1 MKKLLSLVM
10 LMVLVSAARGTE
22 YLAINDERVS
32 SIDLSYGESCTIE
45 VVSSGDKAYIESLYP
60 IDFSLKDLELI
71 EIRPAAGL
79 GASVTPIGKTA
90 HKLQAEGT
98 GIRSGVHFVF
108 QYSAMTLG
116 KKKVELRYFSS
127 SEVLDSIIIDVMP
140 PPAGTAFTYQG
151 RLVDLNEPADGFYE
165 FEFKLYDLP
174 IGGDQVGG
182 TIALRGVEVI
192 DGYFTVILNFGDNA
206 FDGDARWLETGVRPV
221 DTTDPF
227 ATLSPRQEMTPAP
240 YAIFAQNTAGGIVG
254 GGVANYIPKFTAGDT
269 IEISSMFESSGN
281 VGIKTTN
288 PRTDLEILGT
298 TGLRVTTGQHS
309 NVFGEFKHAYSG
321 GLIINAN
328 AGGGWAD
335 MSLQTDTV
343 TRMFIEK
350 SGNVGVGT
358 VSPSQKLHVAGTIY
372 SSTGGFRFPDNTTQT
387 TAATAGTQYWSSIG
401 DSIRNTNTA
410 NVGIGIGSGIPS
422 AKLTVGGNILVS
434 SENGMITTP
443 ILEITGGSDLSEQFD
458 VRSDEKGILPL
469 PGMVVIIA
477 PDNSGELLV
486 SSQSYDRKVAGII
499 SGAGGI
505 RPGMI
510 MGQKGSIADGANPIA
525 LTGRVY
531 CLADA
536 SYGSIQPGD
545 LLTTSD
551 TPGHAMKVTDYPKAQ
566 GAIIGKAMTSLQNGQ
581 GQVLVLVTLQ

>member
-1 MKKLLSLVM
+1 
-10 LMVLVSAARGTE
+10 MVLVSAARGTE

-90 HKLQAEGT
+90 HKLQAAGT